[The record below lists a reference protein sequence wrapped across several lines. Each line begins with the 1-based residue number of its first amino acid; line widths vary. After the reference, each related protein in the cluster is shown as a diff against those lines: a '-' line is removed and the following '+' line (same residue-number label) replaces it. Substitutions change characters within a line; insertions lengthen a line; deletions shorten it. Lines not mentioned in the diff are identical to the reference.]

1 MRAGNNGISADTVK
15 NIQFGAGTIHK
26 GLKYDYVLLKTE
38 PTDFKTAYQKYYTR
52 TGNEAPYSYTAL
64 KSAAQTFELNKYYSK
79 GWNFEESCVGATK
92 GGSSVKIAPEFYTV
106 EPDGSSVAVKN
117 FKRKIGE
124 TATMDVNLL
133 ELNADM
139 IKASVIG
146 ADGVSEIEGMAVI
159 ESKDAIEEGDYW
171 ENIAFVGETL
181 DGKNIIVILPNAL
194 CTSGLSIEGKSGEE
208 SVGKFTFEC
217 HGDSNDSLTT
227 LPYKIYYPT
236 ATV

>member
-1 MRAGNNGISADTVK
+1 MRAGNNGITADTVK

-26 GLKYDYVLLKTE
+26 GLKYTN
-38 PTDFKTAYQKYYTR
+38 
-52 TGNEAPYSYTAL
+52 GS
-64 KSAAQTFELNKYYSK
+64 

-92 GGSSVKIAPEFYTV
+92 GGSSVKITPEFYTV

-139 IKASVIG
+139 IKAAVIG
-146 ADGVSEIEGMAVI
+146 ADGTSEDTNMALI
-159 ESKDAIEEGDYW
+159 ESKDAIAEGDYW

-217 HGDSNDSLTT
+217 HGDANESLTT
-227 LPYKIYYPT
+227 LPYQIYYPT
-236 ATV
+236 ASV

>member
-1 MRAGNNGISADTVK
+1 MRAGNNGITAETVK

-26 GLKYDYVLLKTE
+26 GLKFTPGLESNPGT
-38 PTDFKTAYQKYYTR
+38 
-52 TGNEAPYSYTAL
+52 
-64 KSAAQTFELNKYYSK
+64 
-79 GWNFEESCVGATK
+79 WNFEESCVGATK
-92 GGSSVKIAPEFYTV
+92 GGSSVKITPEFYTV
-106 EPDGSSVAVKN
+106 QPDGSSVPVKD
-117 FKRKIGE
+117 FKRKTGE
-124 TATMDVNLL
+124 KATMEVNLI

-146 ADGVSEIEGMAVI
+146 KDGESDVTGMSLI

-217 HGDSNDSLTT
+217 HGDASESLTT

-236 ATV
+236 ATA

>member
-1 MRAGNNGISADTVK
+1 MRAGNNGITADTVK

-26 GLKYDYVLLKTE
+26 GLKYE
-38 PTDFKTAYQKYYTR
+38 
-52 TGNEAPYSYTAL
+52 S
-64 KSAAQTFELNKYYSK
+64 SK
-79 GWNFEESCVGATK
+79 WNFEESCVGATK
-92 GGSSVKIAPEFYTV
+92 GGSSVKIEPVFYTV

-124 TATMDVNLL
+124 TATMEVNLL

-139 IKASVIG
+139 LKASVIG
-146 ADGVSEIEGMAVI
+146 TDGESDVEGYELI
-159 ESKDAIEEGDYW
+159 ISKDAIVEGDYW

-181 DGKNIIVILPNAL
+181 DNKNIIVILPNAL

-217 HGDSNDSLTT
+217 HGDSNESLTT
-227 LPYKIYYPT
+227 LPYKIYYPSVT
-236 ATV
+236 E

>member
-15 NIQFGAGTIHK
+15 NIAFGAGTIHK

-124 TATMDVNLL
+124 TATMEANLL
-133 ELNADM
+133 ALTADT

-146 ADGVSEIEGMAVI
+146 ADGESNVTGYSLI
-159 ESKDAIEEGDYW
+159 ESKEAIEEGD
-171 ENIAFVGETL
+171 
-181 DGKNIIVILPNAL
+181 
-194 CTSGLSIEGKSGEE
+194 
-208 SVGKFTFEC
+208 
-217 HGDSNDSLTT
+217 
-227 LPYKIYYPT
+227 
-236 ATV
+236 

>member
-1 MRAGNNGISADTVK
+1 MRAGNNGITADTVK

-26 GLKYDYVLLKTE
+26 GLKYTKET
-38 PTDFKTAYQKYYTR
+38 
-52 TGNEAPYSYTAL
+52 
-64 KSAAQTFELNKYYSK
+64 
-79 GWNFEESCVGATK
+79 GWNFEASCVGATK
-92 GGSSVKIAPEFYTV
+92 GGSSVKIEPEFYTV

-124 TATMDVNLL
+124 KAEMEVNLL

-139 IKASVIG
+139 LKASVIG
-146 ADGVSEIEGMAVI
+146 ADGVSEVEGMNLIV
-159 ESKDAIEEGDYW
+159 SKDDIAEGDYW

-194 CTSGLSIEGKSGEE
+194 CTSGLNIEGKSGEE

-217 HGDSNDSLTT
+217 HGDANESLTT
-227 LPYKIYYPT
+227 LPYKIYYPNPS
-236 ATV
+236 AVENGVG

>member
-1 MRAGNNGISADTVK
+1 MRAGNNGITADTVK

-26 GLKYDYVLLKTE
+26 GLKFT
-38 PTDFKTAYQKYYTR
+38 
-52 TGNEAPYSYTAL
+52 TGTGETPGT
-64 KSAAQTFELNKYYSK
+64 
-79 GWNFEESCVGATK
+79 WNFEESCVGATK
-92 GGSSVKIAPEFYTV
+92 GGSSVKIEPVFYTV

-117 FKRKIGE
+117 FKRKTGE
-124 TATMDVNLL
+124 KATMEINLL

-139 IKASVIG
+139 LKASVIG
-146 ADGVSEIEGMAVI
+146 EDGESDIDGMALI
-159 ESKDAIEEGDYW
+159 ESKADIEEGDYW

-181 DGKNIIVILPNAL
+181 EGKNIIVILPNAL

-217 HGDSNDSLTT
+217 HGDANESLTT

-236 ATV
+236 ATTATTATNDNGDTE